1 FPAGVEDAR
10 VQLALGQVRPL
21 RPGRASTGAFGG
33 RTGIGG
39 VLVELGQQ
47 PGELVEGGDHG
58 QLAAQL
64 SPDRVPL
71 EVPGDV
77 LAQIANSVELVLEL
91 VDEVRTVLVHG
102 PAHLGQSRTVA
113 LLAAVQ
119 RVREVAEEPGPS
131 LAAAT
136 DDDSVAAGRGHHLQS
151 VLGGEDIA
159 VAQY

>member
-1 FPAGVEDAR
+1 
-10 VQLALGQVRPL
+10 
-21 RPGRASTGAFGG
+21 
-33 RTGIGG
+33 

-64 SPDRVPL
+64 SADRVAL

-77 LAQIANSVELVLEL
+77 LAQIANSVELVLEM
-91 VDEVRTVLVHG
+91 VDEVLAVLVHG

-119 RVREVAEEPGPS
+119 RVREVAAARDGPGSSATSAAKISPLPS
-131 LAAAT
+131 TGTVSPRWSLSRAIA
-136 DDDSVAAGRGHHLQS
+136 SQS
-151 VLGGEDIA
+151 
-159 VAQY
+159 